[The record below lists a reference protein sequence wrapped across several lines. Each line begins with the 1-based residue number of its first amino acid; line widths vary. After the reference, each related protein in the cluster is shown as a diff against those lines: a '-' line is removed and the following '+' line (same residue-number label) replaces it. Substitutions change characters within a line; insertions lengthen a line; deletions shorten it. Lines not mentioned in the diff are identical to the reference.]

1 MLDID
6 RYTTAQLDGLDPS
19 MYIHLLNELCGEMKR
34 LGDDKERA
42 LDILGDAKIALCD
55 DPKDAQL
62 KKTKLHAERVVA
74 KLTCALS
81 TRREQAKI
89 VQTQYNNAVRLAH

>member
-6 RYTTAQLDGLDPS
+6 RFKTAELDGMDPS
-19 MYIHLLNELCGEMKR
+19 MYVHLLNELCGEIKR

-42 LDILGDAKIALCD
+42 LDIQADAKIALCD
-55 DPKDAQL
+55 DPKDAGL
-62 KKTKLHAERVVA
+62 KKTKLHADRVVA
-74 KLTCALS
+74 KLTCAIS